1 MSSMTNYMTNSSEVD
16 LGDDELLQK
25 NVALTKENETI
36 SQELQEKEKQMK
48 ELQRKFDDL
57 KIEFDHQAETA
68 KNNENLLSFYKN
80 QSASPN
86 LTLNTAPDSQYE
98 SDTKVKDLEV
108 KLLMAEDKNDELEEN
123 IKDLTDR
130 IEKLTEQVKELNE
143 EKKDLNDTHEKLL
156 NMLTEKEVENN
167 ELKEKLRPE
176 EQNAKSSN
184 EDEVNELKDQLRN
197 IEEEYELYK
206 IDSDTQ
212 INKLSKEK
220 EELQREQHELKSK
233 LIDIENENQ
242 KLRDDITNLELE
254 KNQLEAE
261 KMNIAADN
269 DGRNEL
275 IAEIEI
281 LQNKLQELRDSKDKS
296 LMTTEQEKSAAINER
311 KEIEALYT
319 QVKDQKFEL
328 EKQLTALRQ
337 SSQRELNAVTEKAK
351 NDLNQKQNEIN
362 KISESLTKAEKATDA
377 IKREIEKKEKML
389 AEQKEELIS
398 LKKENENLKIINEKT
413 IHEMQ
418 VKFDMEKNAMNTR
431 MKELNHKLEDAN
443 KEINNLK
450 QAQYMST
457 NNGFNLEDVLEGGND
472 KEKIDD
478 LQKQIDEKEKII
490 FQMKQEQKYYEKTIN
505 ELKSTV
511 AKFKA
516 DSAEKEKFAAENKC
530 LNGNIDAM
538 KKQLDAFKAQREKA
552 ENEFKEEI
560 KTQMDAAAAAKCQL
574 GMISF
579 EKEQEILKC
588 KRYIKKLQAKLV
600 SLGVVFGKKTTKK

>member
-57 KIEFDHQAETA
+57 KIEFEHQAETA

-86 LTLNTAPDSQYE
+86 PTLNTAPDSQYE
-98 SDTKVKDLEV
+98 SDTKVKDLEL
-108 KLLMAEDKNDELEEN
+108 KLLMSEDKNEDLEKT
-123 IKDLTDR
+123 IKDLNEQ
-130 IEKLTEQVKELNE
+130 IEKLSEQVKELNE
-143 EKKDLNDTHEKLL
+143 EKKDSNDTHEKLL

-167 ELKEKLRPE
+167 ELKEKFKSGE
-176 EQNAKSSN
+176 HNEQNKF
-184 EDEVNELKDQLRN
+184 EDEINALKDQLQN
-197 IEEEYELYK
+197 MEEEYELYK
-206 IDSDTQ
+206 IESDTQ
-212 INKLSKEK
+212 INKLSQEK
-220 EELQREQHELKSK
+220 EELQREQHELKSQ
-233 LIDIENENQ
+233 LIDIDIENQ
-242 KLRDDITNLELE
+242 KLRDDITNLENE

-275 IAEIEI
+275 IAEIEA
-281 LQNKLQELRDSKDKS
+281 LQNKLQEVRDSKDKS

-337 SSQRELNAVTEKAK
+337 SSQRELNSLTEKAK

-362 KISESLTKAEKATDA
+362 KISESLTKAEKTNDA
-377 IKREIEKKEKML
+377 LKREIEKKEKML
-389 AEQKEELIS
+389 TEQKEEAIS
-398 LKKENENLKIINEKT
+398 FKKVNENLKIINEKT

-418 VKFDMEKNAMNTR
+418 VKFDMEKNAMTIR

-443 KEINNLK
+443 KEINSLK

-505 ELKSTV
+505 ELKS
-511 AKFKA
+511 ALA
-516 DSAEKEKFAAENKC
+516 AEKEKFAAENKC

-560 KTQMDAAAAAKCQL
+560 KSQMDAAAAAKCQL
-574 GMISF
+574 GMITF

-600 SLGVVFGKKTTKK
+600 SLGVVFGKKTNKK

>member
-57 KIEFDHQAETA
+57 KIEFEHQAETA

-86 LTLNTAPDSQYE
+86 PTLNTAPDSQYE
-98 SDTKVKDLEV
+98 SDTKVKDLEL
-108 KLLMAEDKNDELEEN
+108 KLLMSEDKNEELEKT
-123 IKDLTDR
+123 IKDLNEQ
-130 IEKLTEQVKELNE
+130 IEKLNEQVKELNE
-143 EKKDLNDTHEKLL
+143 EKKDSNDTHEKLL

-167 ELKEKLRPE
+167 ELKEKFKSGE
-176 EQNAKSSN
+176 HNEQNKF
-184 EDEVNELKDQLRN
+184 EDEVNELKDQLQKM
-197 IEEEYELYK
+197 EEDYELYK
-206 IDSDTQ
+206 IESDTQ
-212 INKLSKEK
+212 INKLSQEK
-220 EELQREQHELKSK
+220 EELQREQHELKSQ
-233 LIDIENENQ
+233 LIDIDNENQ
-242 KLRDDITNLELE
+242 KLRDDITNLENE

-275 IAEIEI
+275 IAEIEA
-281 LQNKLQELRDSKDKS
+281 LQNKLQEVRDSKDKS

-337 SSQRELNAVTEKAK
+337 SSQRELNSLTEKAK

-362 KISESLTKAEKATDA
+362 KISESLTKAEKTNDA
-377 IKREIEKKEKML
+377 LKREIEKKEKML
-389 AEQKEELIS
+389 TEQKEEAIS
-398 LKKENENLKIINEKT
+398 FKKEKENLKIINEKT

-418 VKFDMEKNAMNTR
+418 VKFDMEKNAMTIR

-443 KEINNLK
+443 KEINSLK

-505 ELKSTV
+505 ELKS
-511 AKFKA
+511 ALA
-516 DSAEKEKFAAENKC
+516 AEKEKFAAENKC

-560 KTQMDAAAAAKCQL
+560 KSQMDAAAAAKCQL
-574 GMISF
+574 GMITF

-600 SLGVVFGKKTTKK
+600 SLGVVFGKKTNKK

>member
-57 KIEFDHQAETA
+57 KIEFEHQAETA

-86 LTLNTAPDSQYE
+86 PTLNTAPDSQYE
-98 SDTKVKDLEV
+98 SDTKVKDLEM
-108 KLLMAEDKNDELEEN
+108 KLLMSEDKNEELEET
-123 IKDLTDR
+123 IKDLNEQ
-130 IEKLTEQVKELNE
+130 IEKLSKQVKELNE
-143 EKKDLNDTHEKLL
+143 EKKDLKDTYEKLL
-156 NMLTEKEVENN
+156 NMLTEKEVENK
-167 ELKEKLRPE
+167 ELKEKFKSGE
-176 EQNAKSSN
+176 HNEQNKF
-184 EDEVNELKDQLRN
+184 EDEINELKDQLQKM
-197 IEEEYELYK
+197 EEEYELIK

-212 INKLSKEK
+212 INKLSQEK
-220 EELQREQHELKSK
+220 EELQREQHELKSQ
-233 LIDIENENQ
+233 LIDIDNENQ
-242 KLRDDITNLELE
+242 KLRDDITNLENE

-275 IAEIEI
+275 IAEIEA
-281 LQNKLQELRDSKDKS
+281 LQNKLQEVRDSKDKS

-337 SSQRELNAVTEKAK
+337 SSQRELNSLTEKAK

-362 KISESLTKAEKATDA
+362 KISESLTKAEKTNDA
-377 IKREIEKKEKML
+377 LKREIEKKEKML
-389 AEQKEELIS
+389 AEQKEEAIS
-398 LKKENENLKIINEKT
+398 FKKVNENLKIINEKT

-418 VKFDMEKNAMNTR
+418 VKFDMEKNAMTIR

-443 KEINNLK
+443 KEINSLK

-505 ELKSTV
+505 ELKSALAA
-511 AKFKA
+511 AKQ
-516 DSAEKEKFAAENKC
+516 KFAAENKC

-560 KTQMDAAAAAKCQL
+560 KSQMDAAAAAKCQL

-600 SLGVVFGKKTTKK
+600 SLGVVFGKKTNKK

>member
-57 KIEFDHQAETA
+57 KIEFEHQAETA

-86 LTLNTAPDSQYE
+86 PTLNTAPDSQYE
-98 SDTKVKDLEV
+98 SDTKVKDLEL
-108 KLLMAEDKNDELEEN
+108 KLLMSEDKNEELEET
-123 IKDLTDR
+123 IKDLNEQ
-130 IEKLTEQVKELNE
+130 IEKLNEQVKELNE
-143 EKKDLNDTHEKLL
+143 EKKDSNDTHEKLL

-167 ELKEKLRPE
+167 ELKEKFKSGE
-176 EQNAKSSN
+176 HNEQNKF
-184 EDEVNELKDQLRN
+184 EDEINELKDQLQN
-197 IEEEYELYK
+197 MEEEYELYK
-206 IDSDTQ
+206 IDSESQ
-212 INKLSKEK
+212 INKLSQEK

-233 LIDIENENQ
+233 LIDIDNENQ
-242 KLRDDITNLELE
+242 KLRDDITNLENE

-275 IAEIEI
+275 IAEIEA

-337 SSQRELNAVTEKAK
+337 SSQRELNSLTEKAK

-362 KISESLTKAEKATDA
+362 KISESLTKAEKTNDA
-377 IKREIEKKEKML
+377 LKREIEKKEKML
-389 AEQKEELIS
+389 AEQKEEAIS
-398 LKKENENLKIINEKT
+398 FKKVNENLKIINEKT

-418 VKFDMEKNAMNTR
+418 VKFDMEKNAMTIR

-443 KEINNLK
+443 KEINSLK

-505 ELKSTV
+505 ELKS
-511 AKFKA
+511 ALA
-516 DSAEKEKFAAENKC
+516 AEKEKFAAENKC

-560 KTQMDAAAAAKCQL
+560 KSQMDAAAAAKCQL

-600 SLGVVFGKKTTKK
+600 SLGVVFGKKTNKK

>member
-57 KIEFDHQAETA
+57 KIEFEHQAETA

-86 LTLNTAPDSQYE
+86 PTLNTAPDSQYE
-98 SDTKVKDLEV
+98 SDTKVKDLEL
-108 KLLMAEDKNDELEEN
+108 KLLMSEDKNEELEKT
-123 IKDLTDR
+123 IKDLNEQ
-130 IEKLTEQVKELNE
+130 IEKLNEQVKELNE
-143 EKKDLNDTHEKLL
+143 EKKDSNDTHEKLL

-167 ELKEKLRPE
+167 ELKEKFKSGE
-176 EQNAKSSN
+176 HNEQNKF
-184 EDEVNELKDQLRN
+184 EDEINELKDQLQN
-197 IEEEYELYK
+197 MEEEYELYK
-206 IDSDTQ
+206 IESDTQ
-212 INKLSKEK
+212 INKLSQEK
-220 EELQREQHELKSK
+220 EELQREQHELKSQ
-233 LIDIENENQ
+233 LIDIDNENQ
-242 KLRDDITNLELE
+242 KLRDDITNLENE

-275 IAEIEI
+275 IAEIEA
-281 LQNKLQELRDSKDKS
+281 LQNKLQEVRDSKDKS

-337 SSQRELNAVTEKAK
+337 SSQRELNSLTEKAK

-362 KISESLTKAEKATDA
+362 KISESLTKAEKTNDA
-377 IKREIEKKEKML
+377 LKREIENKEKML
-389 AEQKEELIS
+389 TEQKEEAIS
-398 LKKENENLKIINEKT
+398 FKKVNENLKIINEKT

-418 VKFDMEKNAMNTR
+418 VKFDMEKNAMTIR

-443 KEINNLK
+443 KEINSLK

-505 ELKSTV
+505 ELKS
-511 AKFKA
+511 ALA
-516 DSAEKEKFAAENKC
+516 AEKEKFAAENKC

-560 KTQMDAAAAAKCQL
+560 KSQMDAAAAAKCQL

-600 SLGVVFGKKTTKK
+600 SLGVVFGKKTNKK

>member
-57 KIEFDHQAETA
+57 KIEFEHQAETA

-86 LTLNTAPDSQYE
+86 PTLNTAPDSQYE
-98 SDTKVKDLEV
+98 SDTKVKDLEM
-108 KLLMAEDKNDELEEN
+108 KLLMSEDKNEELEET
-123 IKDLTDR
+123 IKDLNEQ
-130 IEKLTEQVKELNE
+130 IEKLNEQVKELNE
-143 EKKDLNDTHEKLL
+143 EKKDSNDTHEKLL

-167 ELKEKLRPE
+167 ELKEKFMSGE
-176 EQNAKSSN
+176 HNEQNKF
-184 EDEVNELKDQLRN
+184 EDEINELKDQLQN
-197 IEEEYELYK
+197 MEEEYELYK
-206 IDSDTQ
+206 IDSESQ
-212 INKLSKEK
+212 INKLSQEK

-233 LIDIENENQ
+233 LIDIDNENQ
-242 KLRDDITNLELE
+242 KLRDDITNLENE

-275 IAEIEI
+275 IAEIEA
-281 LQNKLQELRDSKDKS
+281 LQNKLQEVRDSKDKS

-337 SSQRELNAVTEKAK
+337 SSQRELNSLTEKAK

-362 KISESLTKAEKATDA
+362 KISESLTKAEKTNDA
-377 IKREIEKKEKML
+377 LKREIEKKEKML
-389 AEQKEELIS
+389 TEQKEEAIS
-398 LKKENENLKIINEKT
+398 FKKVNENLKIINEKT

-418 VKFDMEKNAMNTR
+418 VKFDMEKNAMTIR

-443 KEINNLK
+443 KEINSLK

-505 ELKSTV
+505 ELKS
-511 AKFKA
+511 ALA
-516 DSAEKEKFAAENKC
+516 AEKEKFAAENKC

-560 KTQMDAAAAAKCQL
+560 KSQMDAAAAAKCQL

-600 SLGVVFGKKTTKK
+600 SLGVVFGKKTNKK

>member
-57 KIEFDHQAETA
+57 KIEFEHQAETA

-86 LTLNTAPDSQYE
+86 PTLNTAPDSQYE

-108 KLLMAEDKNDELEEN
+108 KLLMSEEKNEELEEK
-123 IKDLTDR
+123 IKDLNEQ
-130 IEKLTEQVKELNE
+130 IEKLNEQVKELNE
-143 EKKDLNDTHEKLL
+143 EKKDSNDTHEKLL

-167 ELKEKLRPE
+167 ELKEKFMSGE
-176 EQNAKSSN
+176 HNEQNKF
-184 EDEVNELKDQLRN
+184 EDEINELKDQLQN
-197 IEEEYELYK
+197 MEEEYELYK
-206 IDSDTQ
+206 IDSESQ
-212 INKLSKEK
+212 INKLSQEK

-233 LIDIENENQ
+233 LIDIDNENQ
-242 KLRDDITNLELE
+242 KLRDDITNLENE

-275 IAEIEI
+275 IAEIEA

-337 SSQRELNAVTEKAK
+337 SSQRELNSLTEKAK

-362 KISESLTKAEKATDA
+362 KISESLTKAEKTNDA
-377 IKREIEKKEKML
+377 LKREIEKKEKML
-389 AEQKEELIS
+389 TEQKEEAIS
-398 LKKENENLKIINEKT
+398 FKKVNENLKIINEKT

-418 VKFDMEKNAMNTR
+418 VKFDMEKNAMTIR

-443 KEINNLK
+443 KEINSLK

-505 ELKSTV
+505 ELKS
-511 AKFKA
+511 ALA
-516 DSAEKEKFAAENKC
+516 AEKEKFAAENKC

-560 KTQMDAAAAAKCQL
+560 KSQMDAAAAAKCQL

-600 SLGVVFGKKTTKK
+600 SLGVVFGKKTNKK

>member
-57 KIEFDHQAETA
+57 KIEFEHQAETA

-86 LTLNTAPDSQYE
+86 PTLNTAPDSQYE

-108 KLLMAEDKNDELEEN
+108 KLLMSEDKNEELEKT
-123 IKDLTDR
+123 IKDLNEQ
-130 IEKLTEQVKELNE
+130 IKKLSEQVKELNE
-143 EKKDLNDTHEKLL
+143 EKTDLNDTHENLL

-167 ELKEKLRPE
+167 ELKEKFKSGE
-176 EQNAKSSN
+176 HNEQNKF
-184 EDEVNELKDQLRN
+184 EDEVNELKEQLQN
-197 IEEEYELYK
+197 LEDEYELYK

-212 INKLSKEK
+212 IKKLSQEK
-220 EELQREQHELKSK
+220 EELQREQHELKSQ
-233 LIDIENENQ
+233 LIDIDNENQ

-275 IAEIEI
+275 IAEIEA
-281 LQNKLQELRDSKDKS
+281 LQNKLQEVRDSKDKS

-337 SSQRELNAVTEKAK
+337 SSQRELNSLTEKAK

-362 KISESLTKAEKATDA
+362 KISESLTKAEKTNDA
-377 IKREIEKKEKML
+377 LKREIEKKEKML
-389 AEQKEELIS
+389 TEQKEEAIS
-398 LKKENENLKIINEKT
+398 FKKVNENLKIINEKT

-418 VKFDMEKNAMNTR
+418 VKFDMEKNAMTIR

-443 KEINNLK
+443 KEINSLK

-505 ELKSTV
+505 ELKS
-511 AKFKA
+511 ALA
-516 DSAEKEKFAAENKC
+516 AEKEKFAAENKC

-560 KTQMDAAAAAKCQL
+560 KSQMDAAAAAKCQL

-600 SLGVVFGKKTTKK
+600 SLGVVFGKKTNKK